1 MLLRNLGLLFSDPAS
16 FFVIVPAILG
26 AIVVGITIHEFS
38 HALAARSLGDNTAAN
53 LGRLSLN
60 PLAHL
65 DPLGSLML
73 LLAGFGWGKPV
84 PVDHRLLR
92 NGRRDMAIV
101 SAAGPISNLATGFLA
116 ALPFNIG
123 LVSFTG
129 TAISTMLGYFV
140 FINVILAV
148 FNLIPLFPLDGS
160 KIALGILPKGLAYR
174 FARIEMYGPIILILI
189 VGIDFFTRA
198 NILWR
203 VMGPAVNF
211 FYFLILGRS

>member
-1 MLLRNLGLLFSDPAS
+1 MLLRNFGLLFSDPAS
-16 FFVIVPAILG
+16 FFLIVPAILG

-38 HALAARSLGDNTAAN
+38 HALAARRLGDNTAAS

-84 PVDHRLLR
+84 PVDPRLLR

-101 SAAGPISNLATGFLA
+101 SAAGPISNLAVSFLA

-129 TAISTMLGYFV
+129 TAIPTILGYFIL
-140 FINVILAV
+140 INVILAV

-174 FARIEMYGPIILILI
+174 FARIEMYGPIILILV

-198 NILWR
+198 NILWS